1 MKEENTPPGFSAPT
15 ASPATTEQ
23 ASRWQELNRSWWQ
36 QHPMRYD
43 WKETIPAEEFSR
55 EFYQEIDKRFFADA
69 VTYMPW
75 KERPFEALIPYADLA
90 TQDVLEI
97 GVGNGSHAQ
106 LLAGAARSFTGV
118 DLTAYAVQ
126 STTKRLERFG
136 LAGKIIQADAEQLPF
151 SDQTFDFVWSWGV
164 IHHSADT
171 GKVLQEIHRVLKPT
185 GRTVIMVYYYS
196 WWNAYF
202 TCGLLHGLFQGELF
216 RGKSIHDI
224 MQKWT
229 DGALARFY
237 TVPEWREVVAP
248 LFTVQDLRIYGTK
261 AEALPL
267 PAGKLKTAALKVI
280 PNSVTRFLLNRC
292 RMGSYL
298 VTTLQKR

>member
-1 MKEENTPPGFSAPT
+1 MKEEDTPPGFSAPT
-15 ASPATTEQ
+15 ASPTTAEE
-23 ASRWQELNRSWWQ
+23 ASRWQEMNRSWWQ

-69 VTYMPW
+69 FTYMPW
-75 KERPFEALIPYADLA
+75 KKRPFEALIPYAKLGDR
-90 TQDVLEI
+90 DVLEI

-106 LLAGAARSFTGV
+106 LLAGAARNFTGV
-118 DLTAYAVQ
+118 DLTSYAVQ

-136 LAGKIIQADAEQLPF
+136 LKGTIIQADAEHLPF
-151 SDQTFDFVWSWGV
+151 GADTFDFVWSWGV
-164 IHHSADT
+164 IHHSSDT
-171 GKVLQEIHRVLKPT
+171 RRVLQEIHRVLKPGGT
-185 GRTVIMVYYYS
+185 AVLMVYYYS

-202 TCGLLHGLFQGELF
+202 TCGLLHGIFQGELF
-216 RGKSIHDI
+216 KGKSIHDI
-224 MQKWT
+224 MQKWS

-237 TVPEWREVVAP
+237 TVPEWRKLVEP
-248 LFTVQDLRIYGTK
+248 LFAVKDVRIFGTK

-267 PAGKLKTAALKVI
+267 PAGKVKTKTLNMI
-280 PNSVTRFLLNRC
+280 PDQVTRLLLNRC

-298 VTTLQKR
+298 VTTLQKP